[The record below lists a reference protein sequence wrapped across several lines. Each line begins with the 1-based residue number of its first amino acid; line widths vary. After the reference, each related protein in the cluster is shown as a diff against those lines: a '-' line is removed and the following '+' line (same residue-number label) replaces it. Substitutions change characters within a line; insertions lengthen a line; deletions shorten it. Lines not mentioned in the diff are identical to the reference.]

1 MRLVE
6 DSQKLEVSKTSD
18 TVSGWLTNFK
28 GLISYKHKGNVTQ
41 MSHARAGD
49 LGHPNPAECLGQLER
64 LVSSPSLQGS
74 EALCKLLQYLAHH
87 TLNSPADHLKEYQ
100 IGTEVLGQTHLTGP
114 GPFS

>member
-1 MRLVE
+1 
-6 DSQKLEVSKTSD
+6 
-18 TVSGWLTNFK
+18 
-28 GLISYKHKGNVTQ
+28 

-100 IGTEVLGQTHLTGP
+100 IGTEVLGRPATSIRKLIPVSACRSGGCAP
-114 GPFS
+114 R